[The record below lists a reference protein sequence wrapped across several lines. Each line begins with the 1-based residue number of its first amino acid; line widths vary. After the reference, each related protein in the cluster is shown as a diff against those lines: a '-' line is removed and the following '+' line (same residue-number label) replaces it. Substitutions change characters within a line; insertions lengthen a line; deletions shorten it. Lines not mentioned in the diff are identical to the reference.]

1 MKNRRRLII
10 VILSVAILVSISV
23 PVAASAL
30 VLVPQNS
37 ISRGMFR
44 YYGSGRQEKFSESA
58 MVIGGNAY
66 VRAAWISGGYYTC
79 YGSYYYISRGST
91 KTIYSGWADHPTSY
105 SPGGVSAY
113 DA

>member
-10 VILSVAILVSISV
+10 VILSVAILVSIAM

-30 VLVPQNS
+30 VLVPQDS

-44 YYGSGRQEKFSESA
+44 YYGSFRQEKFSESA

-66 VRAAWISGGYYTC
+66 VRAAWIYDGYNTC
-79 YGSYYYISRGST
+79 CGSKTYISRGST